1 MSIIEL
7 DDDHPL
13 WLVNE
18 QIKGLLEG
26 DGASEDHE
34 NVLNFL
40 RSTGLPDDTVCR
52 MHKSLVHGD
61 SKIATIESLKKN
73 ITECTAAFLRLKEVV
88 RANHEFRLRSDPSA
102 SGDFSKGFYKGS
114 GACVMNEDSLTL
126 PNDATALNELIAE
139 RTEELNE
146 RYNNALNRICN
157 FEDMVRE
164 LRQQNAELTAEV
176 ERKMSAGEFL
186 IQQNAEL
193 TNWKQQAITVLNEID
208 LQEIGKVLGVGLGE
222 SVGPHILPAIKK
234 LTAELEDWW
243 REAHDEACTNMEDC
257 TSFGGTKQCFRPRPS
272 TLKGQSK

>member
-18 QIKGLLEG
+18 QIKGSLEG

-73 ITECTAAFLRLKEVV
+73 TTECTAAFLRLKEVV
-88 RANHEFRLRSDPSA
+88 RANHEFRLRSDPST

-114 GACVMNEDSLTL
+114 GAYVMNEAALALNLDDTC
-126 PNDATALNELIAE
+126 LNELIVE
-139 RTEELNE
+139 RTKGLTAQLDQLAVD
-146 RYNNALNRICN
+146 YNTLVEKTGLAII
-157 FEDMVRE
+157 
-164 LRQQNAELTAEV
+164 ELTAQ
-176 ERKMSAGEFL
+176 RD
-186 IQQNAEL
+186 QL
-193 TNWKQQAITVLNEID
+193 TSWKQQAITVLNEID

-272 TLKGQSK
+272 ILKGQSK